1 MPIRGNMGFP
11 GVAKQMR
18 RLSGQCGGAARQDVL
33 VASEFA
39 ASSEESSD
47 FAAWVKRRKAKRR
60 GEIRGGRLATR
71 KKKQDRI
78 TGGDRTLNG
87 FNTRAGIRIRCGT
100 CNSDFCRAPNCPYR
114 GNSVKNKPRRPHSSL
129 STESPVSVKGD
140 RAPLTEG
147 KKGQL
152 STALF
157 NHSGYA
163 RPVCLHG

>member
-1 MPIRGNMGFP
+1 
-11 GVAKQMR
+11 MR
-18 RLSGQCGGAARQDVL
+18 RRRPSRRFGGFGICCVLGGIGRFRSMGKTPQGQKTRG
-33 VASEFA
+33 S
-39 ASSEESSD
+39 
-47 FAAWVKRRKAKRR
+47 KRREA
-60 GEIRGGRLATR
+60 GYA